1 MPPLTRVFVQS
12 SLEVRDN
19 PMGKPLLTDTYHV
32 SATGV
37 LGLRTNA
44 PSVKWSWG
52 VNIPAATAKEYDDCA
67 VRVRLKVSD
76 DGIAD
81 PESESAADFGKY
93 HYFGG
98 QPHQQSIYYKRTFL
112 GKRNLEM
119 RMSGLNSDEP
129 MLHVNKTYFRYF
141 AYRFMNLHS
150 PGYIL
155 TDMVALLLL
164 RHGFTPLH
172 CSAFRYGDATVLVLA
187 APNQGKTLTSMMACM
202 EHGSS
207 FLAEDLAIT
216 DGKTLY
222 SVPWT
227 STFRYYDRIDTSRR
241 SQALTRL
248 TKIVPPLELL
258 PFGQTDAVDTFIDSR
273 RMLAD
278 SPITHV
284 AILERGHEC
293 ITDETGDEAYRKAVN
308 LNRYEFNYVK
318 APALVAYEFFNP
330 DIDLDG
336 AAAEERRLLR
346 QTIDHAQQRL
356 VVRSQDATR
365 YASLLVDHLTQ
376 AGGGSGHGESDHA
389 FDRE

>member
-1 MPPLTRVFVQS
+1 M
-12 SLEVRDN
+12 
-19 PMGKPLLTDTYHV
+19 TDTYHV
-32 SATGV
+32 SAKGV

-52 VNIPAATAKEYDDCA
+52 MNIPPATRKQYDECA
-67 VRVRLKVSD
+67 VRVRLEVTD
-76 DGIAD
+76 EGIAD
-81 PESESAADFGKY
+81 LEEIRAADFGKY

-98 QPHQQSIYYKRTFL
+98 RPGAESIYYKRTFL

-119 RMSGLNSDEP
+119 RMSDLGGDEP
-129 MLHVNKTYFRYF
+129 TLRVNTTYFRYF

-164 RHGFTPLH
+164 QHGYTPLH
-172 CSAFRYGDATVLVLA
+172 CSSFRYGEATVLVLA

-202 EHGSS
+202 EHGAS

-241 SQALTRL
+241 SRALTRL
-248 TKIVPPLELL
+248 TSILPPLELL
-258 PFGQTDAVDTFIDSR
+258 PLGQTDAVDTFIDDR

-284 AILERGHEC
+284 AILERGE
-293 ITDETGDEAYRKAVN
+293 ESVAPESRDEAYRKAVN

-330 DIDLDG
+330 NIDLDR
-336 AAAEERRLLR
+336 AAAQERDLLR
-346 QTIDHAQQRL
+346 KTIENALQRV
-356 VVRSQDATR
+356 VVRSQDATH
-365 YASLLVDHLTQ
+365 YAALLVNHIERT
-376 AGGGSGHGESDHA
+376 GGGSHHGAEHLA
-389 FDRE
+389 TGGG